1 MTSPGRTTP
10 RARCSRGPRH
20 RRLVGAVTAVLLA
33 VPLAAVTGCGGPDGL
48 EGTVVAVDDTGKG
61 DRPLPGGWV
70 AVLDADELVDF
81 LSASGIDPP
90 SADDLPYVAGRVL
103 RDDVTRAGGSLA
115 TIDEDGAFALTSTG
129 RHTVCRLVEAPQVDL
144 LKGCAVVDLPAKARL
159 RLSVGE
165 AGLRATLDD

>member
-1 MTSPGRTTP
+1 MTSSVRTSSG
-10 RARCSRGPRH
+10 ARSSRGPRH
-20 RRLVGAVTAVLLA
+20 RRVVGAAAAVLLA

-61 DRPLPGGWV
+61 DRPLGGGWV
-70 AVLDADELVDF
+70 AVLDADGLVDF
-81 LSASGIDPP
+81 LSGSGIDPP

-115 TIDEDGAFALTSTG
+115 TVDEDGAFALTATG

-144 LKGCAVVDLPAKARL
+144 LKGCAVVDLPARGRL
-159 RLSVGE
+159 QLSVGE